1 MVTKMD
7 MKNIFSMALGI
18 NDPWFISDV
27 RFDAKQKRLDI
38 DLDFTRGSKFEVAG
52 VGSFGAYD
60 TLQKSWR
67 HLNFFEHECYLNA
80 RVPRVKDE
88 EGKLHTV
95 LPGWSGLS
103 NGFTLLFE
111 SLIIQFAMYMPVHNI
126 AELLKVSD
134 RKIWAMLDKY
144 IDSTL
149 KLNDYS
155 NVTTIGMDETSIA
168 KGHDYLTLFVD
179 LINRRTIHI
188 AEGKSNATVVSFKQD
203 FELHGGEAKNITDVS
218 CDMSP
223 DFIKGV
229 NDNLP
234 NAQITFDKF
243 HVLKIINE
251 AVDKVRRAEVADNPV
266 LTGLRYIF
274 LKNETNLT
282 AKQKLKK
289 QEISGL
295 GLKSW
300 RAMLIR
306 ECFQDIYKSNVA
318 EEFENLLKKWYYWAT
333 HSRLEP
339 IKQAAKMV
347 KSHWDGIVRWKD
359 SQINNG
365 ILEGLNSI
373 LQAAKRKARGY
384 KFKHFK
390 TIAFLI
396 TGKLNFNRVN
406 NNLPTRFA

>member
-1 MVTKMD
+1 
-7 MKNIFSMALGI
+7 
-18 NDPWFISDV
+18 
-27 RFDAKQKRLDI
+27 
-38 DLDFTRGSKFEVAG
+38 
-52 VGSFGAYD
+52 
-60 TLQKSWR
+60 
-67 HLNFFEHECYLNA
+67 
-80 RVPRVKDE
+80 
-88 EGKLHTV
+88 
-95 LPGWSGLS
+95 
-103 NGFTLLFE
+103 
-111 SLIIQFAMYMPVHNI
+111 VHNI

-223 DFIKGV
+223 AFIKGV

>member
-1 MVTKMD
+1 MD
-7 MKNIFSMALGI
+7 MKTIFSMALGI

-38 DLDFTRGSKFEVAG
+38 DLDFARGSKFEVSG
-52 VGSFGAYD
+52 IGSFGAYD
-60 TLQKSWR
+60 TVQKSWR

-95 LPGWSGLS
+95 MPGWSGLS

-111 SLIIQFAMYMPVHNI
+111 ALILQFAMYMPVHNI

-149 KLNDYS
+149 QLNDYS
-155 NVTTIGMDETSIA
+155 NVNIIGMDETSIA

-179 LINRRTIHI
+179 LANRRTIHI
-188 AEGKSNATVVSFKQD
+188 AEGKSNATVISFKQD
-203 FELHGGEAKNITDVS
+203 FELHGGDAENITDVS

-223 DFIKGV
+223 AFIKGV
-229 NDNLP
+229 HGNLP

-266 LTGLRYIF
+266 LTGLRYVF
-274 LKNETNLT
+274 LKNEANLT
-282 AKQKLKK
+282 AKQKSKK
-289 QEISGL
+289 QAISKL

-306 ECFQDIYKSNVA
+306 ECFQDIYKSNA
-318 EEFENLLKKWYYWAT
+318 AGEFERLLNKWYYWAT

-339 IKQAAKMV
+339 IKQVAKTI
-347 KSHWDGIVRWKD
+347 KRHWDGILRWKD

-365 ILEGLNSI
+365 ILEGLNSV

-396 TGKLNFNRVN
+396 TGKLNFDRVN
-406 NNLPTRFA
+406 SSLPTRFA

>member
-1 MVTKMD
+1 
-7 MKNIFSMALGI
+7 MALGI

-38 DLDFTRGSKFEVAG
+38 DLDFARGSKFEVSG
-52 VGSFGAYD
+52 IGSFGAYD
-60 TLQKSWR
+60 TVQKSWR

-95 LPGWSGLS
+95 MPGWSGLS

-111 SLIIQFAMYMPVHNI
+111 ALILQFAMYMPVHNI

-149 KLNDYS
+149 QLNDYS
-155 NVTTIGMDETSIA
+155 NVNIIGMDETSIA

-179 LINRRTIHI
+179 LANRRTIHI
-188 AEGKSNATVVSFKQD
+188 AEGKSNATVISFKQD
-203 FELHGGEAKNITDVS
+203 FELHGGDAENITDVS

-223 DFIKGV
+223 AFIKGV
-229 NDNLP
+229 HGNLP

-266 LTGLRYIF
+266 LTGLRYVF
-274 LKNETNLT
+274 LKNEANLT
-282 AKQKLKK
+282 AKQKSKK
-289 QEISGL
+289 QAISKL

-306 ECFQDIYKSNVA
+306 ECFQDIYKSNA
-318 EEFENLLKKWYYWAT
+318 AGEFERLLNKWYYWAT

-339 IKQAAKMV
+339 IKQVAKTI
-347 KSHWDGIVRWKD
+347 KRHWDGILRWKD

-365 ILEGLNSI
+365 ILEGLNSV

-396 TGKLNFNRVN
+396 TGKLNFDRVN
-406 NNLPTRFA
+406 SSLPTRFA

>member
-1 MVTKMD
+1 
-7 MKNIFSMALGI
+7 MKTIFSMALGI

-38 DLDFTRGSKFEVAG
+38 DLDFARGSKFEVSG
-52 VGSFGAYD
+52 IGSFGAYD
-60 TLQKSWR
+60 TVQKSWR

-95 LPGWSGLS
+95 MPGWSGLS

-111 SLIIQFAMYMPVHNI
+111 ALILQFAMYMPVHNI

-149 KLNDYS
+149 QLNDYS
-155 NVTTIGMDETSIA
+155 NVNIIGMDETSIA

-179 LINRRTIHI
+179 LANRRTIHI
-188 AEGKSNATVVSFKQD
+188 AEGKSNATVISFKQD
-203 FELHGGEAKNITDVS
+203 FELHGGDAENITDVS

-223 DFIKGV
+223 AFIKGV
-229 NDNLP
+229 HGNLP

-266 LTGLRYIF
+266 LTGLRYVF
-274 LKNETNLT
+274 LKNEANLT
-282 AKQKLKK
+282 AKQKSKK
-289 QEISGL
+289 QAISKL

-306 ECFQDIYKSNVA
+306 ECFQDIYKSNA
-318 EEFENLLKKWYYWAT
+318 AGEFERLLNKWYYWAT

-339 IKQAAKMV
+339 IKQVAKTI
-347 KSHWDGIVRWKD
+347 KRHWDGILRWKD

-365 ILEGLNSI
+365 ILEGLNSV

-396 TGKLNFNRVN
+396 TGKLNFDRVN
-406 NNLPTRFA
+406 SSLPTRFA

>member
-1 MVTKMD
+1 MLLKC
-7 MKNIFSMALGI
+7 S
-18 NDPWFISDV
+18 
-27 RFDAKQKRLDI
+27 
-38 DLDFTRGSKFEVAG
+38 
-52 VGSFGAYD
+52 
-60 TLQKSWR
+60 
-67 HLNFFEHECYLNA
+67 C
-80 RVPRVKDE
+80 VPRVKDE

-95 LPGWSGLS
+95 MHGWSGLS

-111 SLIIQFAMYMPVHNI
+111 ALIFQFAMYMPVHNI

-149 KLNDYS
+149 QLNDYS
-155 NVTTIGMDETSIA
+155 NVNIIGMDETSIA

-179 LINRRTIHI
+179 LANRRTIHI
-188 AEGKSNATVVSFKQD
+188 AEGKSNDTVISFKQD
-203 FELHGGEAKNITDVS
+203 FELHGGDAENITDVS

-223 DFIKGV
+223 AFIKGV
-229 NDNLP
+229 HGNLP

-266 LTGLRYIF
+266 LMLRYVF
-274 LKNETNLT
+274 LKNEASLT
-282 AKQKLKK
+282 AKQKSKK
-289 QEISGL
+289 QAISKL

-306 ECFQDIYKSNVA
+306 ECFQDIYKSNA
-318 EEFENLLKKWYYWAT
+318 AGEFERLLNKWYYWAT

-339 IKQAAKMV
+339 IKQVAKTI
-347 KSHWDGIVRWKD
+347 KRHWDGILRWKD

-365 ILEGLNSI
+365 ILEGLNSV
-373 LQAAKRKARGY
+373 LQAAIRKARGY

-406 NNLPTRFA
+406 SSLPTRFA

>member
-1 MVTKMD
+1 MD

-144 IDSTL
+144 IESTL
-149 KLNDYS
+149 QLNDMYR
-155 NVTTIGMDETSIA
+155 MH
-168 KGHDYLTLFVD
+168 KLR
-179 LINRRTIHI
+179 LIN
-188 AEGKSNATVVSFKQD
+188 FM
-203 FELHGGEAKNITDVS
+203 
-218 CDMSP
+218 C
-223 DFIKGV
+223 
-229 NDNLP
+229 
-234 NAQITFDKF
+234 
-243 HVLKIINE
+243 
-251 AVDKVRRAEVADNPV
+251 
-266 LTGLRYIF
+266 
-274 LKNETNLT
+274 
-282 AKQKLKK
+282 
-289 QEISGL
+289 
-295 GLKSW
+295 
-300 RAMLIR
+300 
-306 ECFQDIYKSNVA
+306 
-318 EEFENLLKKWYYWAT
+318 
-333 HSRLEP
+333 
-339 IKQAAKMV
+339 
-347 KSHWDGIVRWKD
+347 
-359 SQINNG
+359 
-365 ILEGLNSI
+365 
-373 LQAAKRKARGY
+373 
-384 KFKHFK
+384 
-390 TIAFLI
+390 
-396 TGKLNFNRVN
+396 
-406 NNLPTRFA
+406 

>member
-1 MVTKMD
+1 MNLR
-7 MKNIFSMALGI
+7 NIFSMALGI
-18 NDPWFISDV
+18 NEPWYITEV
-27 RFDAKQKRLDI
+27 RFDPKQKRLDI
-38 DLDFTRGSKFEVAG
+38 DLDFIKGSKFAVNG
-52 VGSFGAYD
+52 TGSFGAYD
-60 TLQKSWR
+60 TVKKSWR

-88 EGKLHTV
+88 DGTLHTV
-95 LPGWSGLS
+95 SPGWSGLS

-111 SLIIQFAMYMPVHNI
+111 ALIVQFAMYMPVHNI
-126 AELLKVSD
+126 AGFLKVSD
-134 RKIWAMLDKY
+134 RKIWGMLDKY
-144 IDSTL
+144 IESTL
-149 KLNDYS
+149 KLSDYS
-155 NVTTIGMDETSIA
+155 NVNTIGMDETSIA

-179 LINRRTIHI
+179 LVNRRTIHI
-188 AEGKSNATVVSFKQD
+188 AEGKSHTTVVDFKQD
-203 FELHGGEAKNITDVS
+203 FELHSGVAANVTDVS

-223 DFIKGV
+223 AFIKGV
-229 NDNLP
+229 RDNLP

-251 AVDKVRRAEVADNPV
+251 AVDKVRRAEVAANPV

-274 LKNETNLT
+274 LKNEANLT
-282 AKQKLKK
+282 AKQKTKK
-289 QEISGL
+289 QEISKL

-306 ECFQDIYKSNVA
+306 ECFQDIYKASSSR
-318 EEFENLLKKWYYWAT
+318 EFETLLNKWYYWAT

-339 IKQAAKMV
+339 IKQAAKTV
-347 KSHWDGIVRWKD
+347 KRHWEGILRWKE

-396 TGKLNFNRVN
+396 TGKLDFNLVN
-406 NNLPTRFA
+406 NMLPTRLA

>member
-1 MVTKMD
+1 
-7 MKNIFSMALGI
+7 MALGI

-223 DFIKGV
+223 AFIKGV

>member
-1 MVTKMD
+1 
-7 MKNIFSMALGI
+7 MALGI
-18 NDPWFISDV
+18 NEPWFITDV
-27 RFDAKQKRLDI
+27 RFDLEQKRLDI
-38 DLDFTRGSKFEVAG
+38 DLDFTKGSKFAVNGA
-52 VGSFGAYD
+52 GSFGAYD
-60 TLQKSWR
+60 TVKKSWR

-88 EGKLHTV
+88 DGTLHTV
-95 LPGWSGLS
+95 SPGWSGLS

-111 SLIIQFAMYMPVHNI
+111 ALIVQFAMYMPVHNI
-126 AELLKVSD
+126 AGLLKVSD
-134 RKIWAMLDKY
+134 RKIWGMLDKY
-144 IDSTL
+144 IESTL
-149 KLNDYS
+149 QLSDYS
-155 NVTTIGMDETSIA
+155 NVNAIGMDETSIA

-188 AEGKSNATVVSFKQD
+188 AEGKSHTTVVDFKQD
-203 FELHGGEAKNITDVS
+203 FELHGGVAANVTDVS

-223 DFIKGV
+223 AFIKGV
-229 NDNLP
+229 RDNLP

-251 AVDKVRRAEVADNPV
+251 AVDKVRRAEVAANPV

-274 LKNETNLT
+274 LKNDANLT
-282 AKQKLKK
+282 AKQKSKK
-289 QEISGL
+289 QEISQL

-306 ECFQDIYKSNVA
+306 ECFQDIYKASSSK
-318 EEFENLLKKWYYWAT
+318 EFETLLNKWYYWAT

-339 IKQAAKMV
+339 IKQAAKTI
-347 KSHWDGIVRWKD
+347 KRHWDGILRWKV

-373 LQAAKRKARGY
+373 LQAAKKKARGY

-396 TGKLNFNRVN
+396 TGKLDFNLVN
-406 NNLPTRFA
+406 NMLPTRLA

>member
-1 MVTKMD
+1 
-7 MKNIFSMALGI
+7 MKTIFSMALGI

-223 DFIKGV
+223 AFIKGV

>member
-223 DFIKGV
+223 AFIKGV